1 MTPMAAK
8 LFAFRRPAYNTGGT
22 SRFTTDDYSHSL
34 IPGRSYPHSLLC
46 AFNNSCQDTQ
56 TCAVGGGG
64 GGAPVFHRLLFFA
77 LNPDIFVF
85 FRRLVRE
92 SSI

>member
-1 MTPMAAK
+1 MTPMVAK
-8 LFAFRRPAYNTGGT
+8 LFALRRPAYNTGGT

-56 TCAVGGGG
+56 TRAVGGD
-64 GGAPVFHRLLFFA
+64 GAPVFHRLLF
-77 LNPDIFVF
+77 LGIKSRYLCVF
-85 FRRLVRE
+85 QLVRE